1 MIVFIWQLK
10 YTEEKKWCT
19 IWCFSVIGT
28 VALWSSMQIFFSPVA
43 TDLQLNYNQIPPKV
57 EVGENDELKLYIEKC
72 YH

>member
-10 YTEEKKWCT
+10 YTEKKKWCT

-28 VALWSSMQIFFSPVA
+28 VAL
-43 TDLQLNYNQIPPKV
+43 QLNYNQIHVPPKV